1 MSKETKALNRISTAL
16 GGASKVQKND
26 ILNEIAGNVD
36 GLAGVEIYI
45 CGNGEYD
52 TETGLPTV
60 TDKDEKT
67 IYLTPTGE
75 DVPNMYNEYIWKGDA
90 WELFGSSAGGVKNIT
105 DGSAAGSI
113 RGIAAVEEDNIYTLG
128 ANAVAV
134 GSGTKAEG
142 INSHAEGSGAKAIGG
157 NSHAEGSGTAASG
170 SYSHAEGD
178 RTNAIGSSSHTEGYN
193 SRAEG
198 DYAHAEGYGT
208 SANGERS
215 HAEGSGASTSS
226 TGTCAHA
233 EGTGTTASN
242 TNAHAEGN
250 STTASGKNSHAE
262 GKSTRASGQDSH
274 AEGESTKAEGARS
287 HAEGTSTEAKGDYS
301 HAEGWHSQAKHRSQH
316 VFGEYNIVDPS
327 SANNM
332 NRGTYVEIVGNGLN
346 SSDCSNARTLSWT
359 GDEWLAGKLTVG
371 AAPTNDMDVATK
383 KYVDDLINGLDA
395 TEVGY

>member
-16 GGASKVQKND
+16 GGTSKVQKND

-105 DGSAAGSI
+105 DGSAEGSI
-113 RGIAAVEEDNIYTLG
+113 RGIAAAEEDNIYTLG

-142 INSHAEGSGAKAIGG
+142 VNSYAEGSGTTAIGQNSHAEGIGT
-157 NSHAEGSGTAASG
+157 SASG
-170 SYSHAEGD
+170 SYSHAEG
-178 RTNAIGSSSHTEGYN
+178 RTTYAIGSSSHVEGYN

-198 DYAHAEGYGT
+198 AYAHAEGDGT
-208 SANGERS
+208 TALGERS
-215 HAEGSGASTSS
+215 HTEGSGTSVSS
-226 TGTCAHA
+226 TGT
-233 EGTGTTASN
+233 S
-242 TNAHAEGN
+242 AHAEGN

-262 GKSTRASGQDSH
+262 GKSTTASGEDSH
-274 AEGESTKAEGARS
+274 AEGTTCKATANSAHAEGNGSEAKGLAS
-287 HAEGTSTEAKGDYS
+287 HAEGQGSIAKNV
-301 HAEGWHSQAKHRSQH
+301 AQH
-316 VFGEYNIVDPS
+316 VFGQYNILDPS
-327 SANNM
+327 SANYLNK
-332 NRGTYVEIVGNGLN
+332 GTYIEIVGNGIATER
-346 SSDCSNARTLSWT
+346 SNARTLDWS
-359 GDEWLAGKLTVG
+359 GNESLAGSLTLG
-371 AAPTNDMDVATK
+371 MGTADETTITAAQLKQLLAM
-383 KYVDDLINGLDA
+383 LS
-395 TEVGY
+395 